1 MGELSW
7 NATTSKLVVSGTI
20 FWDGN
25 VELDA
30 GVNMEYD
37 GIAAL
42 YVNGWFRM
50 HQTRLC
56 AAYSGSSCGYS
67 AWDTLQDVLFVA
79 SHGSNNWSQ
88 CSGCGVLLEQSA
100 QMQGALYADHDMGFQ
115 NNSFIQGPMVAKE
128 ELIQNSF
135 IFSYIPP
142 LIKVPFGTPSNTIT
156 GWELLPPTNF
166 TG

>member
-1 MGELSW
+1 
-7 NATTSKLVVSGTI
+7 
-20 FWDGN
+20 
-25 VELDA
+25 
-30 GVNMEYD
+30 
-37 GIAAL
+37 
-42 YVNGWFRM
+42 
-50 HQTRLC
+50 
-56 AAYSGSSCGYS
+56 
-67 AWDTLQDVLFVA
+67 
-79 SHGSNNWSQ
+79 
-88 CSGCGVLLEQSA
+88 
-100 QMQGALYADHDMGFQ
+100 MQGALYADHDMGFQ